1 MAKRQFNEVSFQRL
15 KNAIHSLPGL
25 AESLEKQNISLHKMQ
40 TVHVFGYG
48 SLPDQPH
55 YEPDSIEDAYL
66 WGYSRDMVCKSV
78 RSGTSKFP
86 GLTLGLDKN
95 ADGIV
100 KGAIMTYQTAN
111 DVQLCEMLEAFAKRE
126 VVTELPIYKF
136 EILEIEKEDGSKVTA
151 LTCVAD
157 PDSFGYFGDG
167 LTSLEKSKLTEEQ
180 QSQITLRRKAHRIAE
195 ANGRSQKTGN
205 YMTCKSYFDR
215 FVRIPIQ
222 LNPVNTDPN
231 YLSTLPAYHAK
242 RLKALH
248 AENEKLLE
256 LAKEVSAHRQSL
268 SAVNPGLAAIL
279 SATEKRQLM
288 NWKAKKTKADQ
299 KRKPPQP

>member
-15 KNAIHSLPGL
+15 KNAIDSLPGL

-86 GLTLGLDKN
+86 GLTLGLDEN
-95 ADGIV
+95 PDGIV
-100 KGAIMTYQTAN
+100 KGAIMSYQTAN
-111 DVQLCEMLEAFAKRE
+111 DIQLCEMLEAFAKRE
-126 VVTELPIYKF
+126 NVTELPIYKF
-136 EILEIEKEDGSKVTA
+136 AMLEIEKDDGSKVTA

-167 LTSLEKSKLTEEQ
+167 LTPMEKTKLTDEQ
-180 QSQITLRRKAHRIAE
+180 QAEITLRRKAHRIAE

-222 LNPVNTDPN
+222 LNPVNTDPD
-231 YLSTLPAYHAK
+231 YLATLPVHQAK
-242 RLKALH
+242 RLKALY
-248 AENEKLLE
+248 EEDKRLLKL
-256 LAKEVSAHRQSL
+256 AREVNSHRQSL
-268 SAVNPGLAAIL
+268 SNINPGLSAIL
-279 SATEKRQLM
+279 NAAEKRQLM
-288 NWKAKKTKADQ
+288 NWKTKKTKTDQ